1 MLIDR
6 HCVYWMIGRDL
17 DGVEI
22 WFKEEQVVW
31 TAVVLI
37 LRE

>member
-6 HCVYWMIGRDL
+6 QCVCWMIGRDL

-22 WFKEEQVVW
+22 WFKEEHVVW
-31 TAVVLI
+31 RALN
-37 LRE
+37 